1 MGKPIVRYLTF
12 VAVISIIATLIFDSV
27 DFFDNPVNGLKGY
40 LEIGAFCC
48 VVCVANF
55 FLIAAMASYKWL
67 FASLFPIFSFIGAA
81 LAYFRMSSSA
91 VITPMLID
99 VVLNHD
105 THEGLELITWS
116 LILFVGVAVLFSAF
130 AVWYR
135 FHHIN
140 IDYSWAYFL
149 AGVILMLCYLN
160 CYSRV
165 SIGCRNRYPY
175 SACVAVS
182 EYVKEYKFHDARVS
196 PFTPSDKVERT
207 DSLTIVLVLGEA
219 LRADH
224 LSINGYVRNTTPRL
238 SAEENLISFSDI
250 YSEYTHT
257 NRSLPH
263 ILTRADSVTEEL
275 AFSETSF
282 IPAFSDNGFKT
293 IWISNQELAN
303 TYVDFIQECDTSI
316 YAHPEKSPYVYSDFY
331 DLDMLPY
338 ISERLAEQNPRD
350 LIILHTIGSHWYYN
364 LHCPDSLV
372 IFKPLTDN
380 RNVKFNTLEQV
391 VNSYDNTILA
401 TDCFLFK
408 VIDELRDINSVLIFL
423 SDHGEALGEEGFYL
437 HANDAESVRHPA
449 CFIWMSEIYK
459 SKQPEKFAKASE
471 NAGKHYRTDFLFP
484 SILDIADIKDSAI
497 DSTLSVVR

>member
-1 MGKPIVRYLTF
+1 MIKPIVKYIVF
-12 VAVISIIATLIFDSV
+12 VAVVAIAVTLMFDYV

-40 LEIGAFCC
+40 LEIGTFCC

-67 FASLFPIFSFIGAA
+67 FAILFPLFSFMGAA
-81 LAYFRMSSSA
+81 LAYFRISSSA

-105 THEGLELITWS
+105 THEGLELITWP
-116 LILFVGVAVLFSAF
+116 LILFVGVAVLLSAF

-140 IDYSWAYFL
+140 IEHSWAYCL
-149 AGVILMLCYLN
+149 VGVVLMLCYLN

-175 SACVAVS
+175 NACVAVS
-182 EYVKEYKFHDARVS
+182 EYVREYKFPDSRVS
-196 PFTPSDKVERT
+196 PFTPLDKVERT
-207 DSLTIVLVLGEA
+207 DSLTVVLVLGEA

-224 LSINGYVRNTTPRL
+224 LSLNGYARNTTPHL
-238 SAEENLISFSDI
+238 SVEENLISFPCI

-263 ILTRADSVTEEL
+263 ILTRADSVNEEL

-282 IPAFSDNGFKT
+282 IPAFSESGFKT

-303 TYVDFIQECDTSI
+303 TYADFIQECDTSI

-338 ISERLAEQNPRD
+338 ISERLSRQYVRD
-350 LIILHTIGSHWYYN
+350 LIIIHTIGSHWYYN
-364 LHCPDSLV
+364 LHCPDSLAM
-372 IFKPLTDN
+372 FKPITNN
-380 RNVKFNTLEQV
+380 RNVKFNTLNQV
-391 VNSYDNTILA
+391 VNSYDNTIVA
-401 TDCFLFK
+401 TDCFLNE
-408 VIDELRDINSVLIFL
+408 VIDELRESNSLLIFL
-423 SDHGEALGEEGFYL
+423 SDHGEALGEGGMYL
-437 HANDAESVRHPA
+437 HANDAESVKHPA
-449 CFIWMSEIYK
+449 CFVWMSDKYK
-459 SKQPEKFAKASE
+459 TQHPEKFAKVRL
-471 NAGKHYRTDFLFP
+471 NAKKHYRTDFLFP
-484 SILDIADIKDSAI
+484 SILDAALIRTEAADTTISI
-497 DSTLSVVR
+497 FR